1 MLSQKIVF
9 CKIWFRYLCWKW
21 GGLQLC
27 RQPYLESWSPPHF
40 KVPSSPWPDPAVDFF
55 VLPQS
60 LRRFAIDSWNLV
72 YVCHILSRS
81 HFEYMKTKCRQ
92 TIDPLAVLEYTI
104 QKFLTQ
110 AVDYALLMLWEK
122 LLCHIKE
129 TFSAWFSW
137 TAFKLRPL
145 QPTIRMQH
153 QPGRMVVW
161 APLLGVLCMQSN
173 VSQIIVWQQLI
184 IYERTKLQK
193 TTSSSIFK
201 KSVGLLRLL
210 TVFGK
215 SVKYLLCKLDK
226 TQNVF
231 HHSAYCW
238 WSEKLCK
245 NDVDIFRSLLI
256 WIMNV
261 IRSAVTK
268 IFS

>member
-1 MLSQKIVF
+1 M
-9 CKIWFRYLCWKW
+9 
-21 GGLQLC
+21 
-27 RQPYLESWSPPHF
+27 
-40 KVPSSPWPDPAVDFF
+40 
-55 VLPQS
+55 
-60 LRRFAIDSWNLV
+60 

-173 VSQIIVWQQLI
+173 VSQVILWQQLI
-184 IYERTKLQK
+184 IYERTKLENNNLQSSKALACFDYWQASGSMWNIYYVNWTKHKASFIILQIAGDQK
-193 TTSSSIFK
+193 SYAKMT
-201 KSVGLLRLL
+201 
-210 TVFGK
+210 
-215 SVKYLLCKLDK
+215 
-226 TQNVF
+226 
-231 HHSAYCW
+231 
-238 WSEKLCK
+238 
-245 NDVDIFRSLLI
+245 
-256 WIMNV
+256 
-261 IRSAVTK
+261 
-268 IFS
+268 